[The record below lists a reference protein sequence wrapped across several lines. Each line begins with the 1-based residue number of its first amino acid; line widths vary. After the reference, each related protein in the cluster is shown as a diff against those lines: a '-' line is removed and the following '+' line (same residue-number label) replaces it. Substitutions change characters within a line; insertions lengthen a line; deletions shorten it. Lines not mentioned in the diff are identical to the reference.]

1 MEKKDTSS
9 CLDSKEQEYEFGRL
23 CYEEF
28 NTFKST
34 LFHNMDNLKKLLNK
48 ELLYEKDSK
57 SALSVI
63 KVQFEKFLHL
73 EVIKPLNYDG
83 RYVREIFKEY
93 TRLEAQSLK
102 DLITEYMESIEK
114 CIFKAKEVKALDAS
128 SGTIERSG
136 KVLDKANASSSEN
149 DCNKTRN
156 GQSLEKE
163 SNTSGN
169 KSSMLGNEYNERSNF
184 GNDTDIKPTYDTEPI
199 AEVPYIAD
207 YDVLAIEKQHIE
219 QPKFINDT
227 YVMEKNDSNVTSNS
241 SDMSHNV
248 RKVD

>member
-1 MEKKDTSS
+1 METKNTSS
-9 CLDSKEQEYEFGRL
+9 SCSDSKEQKMQQKQKRAKNFFGYPIHISFQYEFGRF
-23 CYEEF
+23 CSEEF
-28 NTFKST
+28 STFKST
-34 LFHNMDNLKKLLNK
+34 FFYNMDNLEKLLNK
-48 ELLYEKDSK
+48 ELLHEKDSK
-57 SALSVI
+57 
-63 KVQFEKFLHL
+63 
-73 EVIKPLNYDG
+73 N
-83 RYVREIFKEY
+83 EI
-93 TRLEAQSLK
+93 
-102 DLITEYMESIEK
+102 IT
-114 CIFKAKEVKALDAS
+114 
-128 SGTIERSG
+128 SG
-136 KVLDKANASSSEN
+136 KESS
-149 DCNKTRN
+149 T
-156 GQSLEKE
+156 LEKE